1 MKKINIAIQVGSSED
16 IEGVLAYCSEH
27 GIRACSLRAM
37 LAALGRFLGRV
48 ALRLTDIV
56 VSLSLLLTLFPLL
69 YIITA
74 IVIKRRSPGPAI
86 VVEPAMLADGRQCGL
101 FNFRLGTASQRP
113 LIALAPRLINILLGQ
128 LSLFGQTPTPI
139 VAPEPESEPA
149 NATPKANPEAT
160 AESPAEDPD
169 SVLPSMELQPN
180 VDGAQSTRRWSSIDV
195 LSEPGPIEPPSE
207 APAEDV
213 EDESLNTIYNTEK
226 ENNVISE

>member
-139 VAPEPESEPA
+139 AVAEPESEPA
-149 NATPKANPEAT
+149 NAAPEVNP
-160 AESPAEDPD
+160 
-169 SVLPSMELQPN
+169 
-180 VDGAQSTRRWSSIDV
+180 
-195 LSEPGPIEPPSE
+195 E